1 MISPKATS
9 INLLDF
15 KTPAMR
21 TFHMTWWAFFACFS
35 AWFGVA
41 PLMAVIRED
50 LHLTKDQIGNT
61 IIASVAITVI
71 ARLITGWLLDR
82 IGPRITYTF
91 LLILGS
97 LPVMGIGLAHS
108 YESFLLFRLAIGAIG
123 ASFVI
128 SQYHT
133 TVMFAPNVVGTANAV
148 TAGWGNLGGGV
159 AQLVMPMILGIFVG
173 FGFDQFVAWR
183 LAMIVP
189 GAIMLVT
196 GFAYY
201 FLTQDTPDGKPVVR
215 KKSASGA
222 FREAAA
228 DPRVWLLFVLYGA
241 CFGIEITVDNVAAL
255 YFKDHFKLSLG
266 LAGFLAGLTGMMN
279 IFARA
284 FGGYLGDRWG
294 RRWGL
299 PGRAHLLGLLV
310 FTEGMALVCFSRFD
324 AVTPAVISFVIFGLL
339 VCMACGATYAITPF
353 LNPQAMGAVA
363 GIVGAGGNVGAVLAG
378 LLFKSESISATQAF
392 LILGAVVTLS
402 APLTL
407 LLRFPTLVEAKHLPK
422 RSIPKVKA
430 VAQAF

>member
-1 MISPKATS
+1 MTNPKATS

-15 KTPAMR
+15 KTPPMR
-21 TFHMTWWAFFACFS
+21 AFHMTWWAFFACFT

-41 PLMAVIRED
+41 PMMAVIRED

-61 IIASVAITVI
+61 IIASVAITVV

-82 IGPRITYTF
+82 IGPRITYTA

-97 LPVMGIGLAHS
+97 LPVMGIGRAHS
-108 YESFLLFRLAIGAIG
+108 YESFLLFRLAIGAVG

-128 SQYHT
+128 TQYHT

-159 AQLVMPMILGIFVG
+159 AQIVMPMILGIFVG

-201 FLTQDTPDGKPVVR
+201 FLTQDTPDGQPVAN

-228 DPRVWLLFVLYGA
+228 DRRVWLLFVLYGA
-241 CFGIEITVDNVAAL
+241 SFGIEITVDNVAAL

-284 FGGYLGDRWG
+284 LGGYLGDRWG

-299 PGRAHLLGLLV
+299 YGRARLLGMLV
-310 FTEGMALVCFSRFD
+310 FTEGIALVCFSMFD

-353 LNPQAMGAVA
+353 LNPGAMGAVA

-378 LLFKSESISATQAF
+378 LLFKMASISATQAF
-392 LILGAVVTLS
+392 LILGAVVALS

-407 LLRFPTLVEAKHLPK
+407 LLRFPMDVEVKPARKH
-422 RSIPKVKA
+422 RESKVA
-430 VAQAF
+430 ISA